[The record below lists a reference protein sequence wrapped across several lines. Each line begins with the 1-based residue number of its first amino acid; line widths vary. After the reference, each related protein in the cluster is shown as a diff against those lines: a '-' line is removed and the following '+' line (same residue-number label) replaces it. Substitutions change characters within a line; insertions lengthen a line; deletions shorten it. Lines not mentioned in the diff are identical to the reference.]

1 MIISLLHPSYG
12 RPQKARETYEYWM
25 SQASGNI
32 EIEHILSIDFSD
44 PLCEDY
50 EMINTEDGKEFK
62 RFGENSRSIID
73 HNSCVVEATNQAA
86 QACKGDILIYLSD
99 DFKCPKDW
107 DVSVLEVFRKLNN
120 SSQKNFDTPILLKVD
135 DCLQMFHIRV
145 LTIPIMNR
153 ALYKKLGY
161 FWHPEYKSMFVDQD
175 LYEVCAKNGWMIEVP
190 DLKFPHEHCSIGK
203 SERDETYIRSEANWK
218 QGEAIFKRRQLE
230 GFPV

>member
-25 SQASGNI
+25 AQASGKI

-50 EMINTEDGKEFK
+50 EMISTEDGKEFK
-62 RFGENSRSIID
+62 RFGANSRSIID

-86 QACKGDILIYLSD
+86 QIAKGKILIYLSD

-107 DVSVLEVFRKLNN
+107 DQLVLNQFYE
-120 SSQKNFDTPILLKVD
+120 QKYFITESPALLKVD
-135 DCLQMFHIRV
+135 DCLQPFHVRV

-153 ALYKKLGY
+153 ALYNKLGY

-175 LYEVCAKNGWMIEVP
+175 LYEVCAKNGWMIYAPE
-190 DLKFPHEHCSIGK
+190 LKFPHEHCSLGK
-203 SERDETYIRSEANWK
+203 AERDETYIRSEANWN
-218 QGEAIFKRRQLE
+218 QGKAIFERRQSE
-230 GFPV
+230 GFPA

>member
-62 RFGENSRSIID
+62 RFGANSRSIID

-107 DVSVLEVFRKLNN
+107 DVLLLNE
-120 SSQKNFDTPILLKVD
+120 FAIAGDGPWLLKVND
-135 DCLQMFHIRV
+135 GLQKYDVTV

-153 ALYKKLGY
+153 ELYNKLGY
-161 FWHPEYKSMFVDQD
+161 FWHPEYKSMHVDVD
-175 LYEVCAKNGWMIEVP
+175 LFFTVQNIGA
-190 DLKFPHEHCSIGK
+190 LKHCRNLLFQHEHHSLGK
-203 SERDETYIRSEANWK
+203 CENDETYKRSEANWY
-218 QGEAIFKRRQLE
+218 QGLEVFNRRKALN
-230 GFPV
+230 FPI